1 MKKNVLQ
8 SKQNIRTY
16 ARKIEIY
23 TNLFSYLFVLSHES
37 AGKMI
42 QRFTAHSETTLKP
55 SLEQDEISEG
65 LKVGEVY
72 LQRLN
77 RSDRLVG

>member
-1 MKKNVLQ
+1 
-8 SKQNIRTY
+8 
-16 ARKIEIY
+16 
-23 TNLFSYLFVLSHES
+23 
-37 AGKMI
+37 MI
-42 QRFTAHSETTLKP
+42 QRFTVHSETILKP

-77 RSDRLVG
+77 KSDLLLGWGEAAVFERGMLGFAMYASEKEVWHEEINI